1 MNAPLS
7 PPPRPPQLYLGLR
20 ALIESTA
27 AQFGAAT
34 IVSTSSASHY
44 DSYAYGVAT
53 SIADLNDEANYS
65 PLLAYGQSK
74 LAQVVFTQELAR
86 RMAAEGKNVFVNVY
100 HPGVVATN
108 ILEPLLD
115 SLRNVAF
122 LPTAVIEVRV
132 RLKTNVSFTAV
143 AIHGSISFV
152 SATLNNR
159 IESIS
164 DIFYSLRVFQEASIA
179 CKKVSQAPLYFFLLA

>member
-1 MNAPLS
+1 M
-7 PPPRPPQLYLGLR
+7 QLYLGLR
-20 ALIESTA
+20 ALIENTA

-86 RMAAEGKNVFVNVY
+86 RMTAEGKNVFVNVY

-115 SLRNVAF
+115 SLRQVAF
-122 LPTAVIEVRV
+122 LPTAVIEVWAG
-132 RLKTNVSFTAV
+132 NDEVSN
-143 AIHGSISFV
+143 SI
-152 SATLNNR
+152 NNFQSLQQIIR
-159 IESIS
+159 FRNTEQS
-164 DIFYSLRVFQEASIA
+164 D
-179 CKKVSQAPLYFFLLA
+179 